1 MSIFGK
7 LLRRQDLHSLAAP
20 YALDALEPGERRR
33 FEKHLAGCDRCAA
46 EVRDLAEDA
55 VRLAWSTAAPAPAAL
70 RDRVLAAVRSTP
82 QEPAPDRRRT
92 APRDR
97 AAARGRAAARD
108 QAPSRERAPQLP
120 PHVWGTQ
127 PPPGR
132 ARTPRSRP
140 LFAPLA
146 TATAAAALVVASL
159 FAVQVQRTEDRLTAE
174 QARARE
180 IAHVLAAPDA
190 RAASAEDARGRS
202 IGVIASASG
211 REAVV
216 TLSGYGTPPGGR
228 VHQLWLMRPRV
239 QPRSLGLLTGDTPLV
254 AKGLDPASSSL
265 AVTVEPDGG
274 SAQPTSQPIVQLT
287 LKSVGFGE

>member
-1 MSIFGK
+1 MSILGK
-7 LLRRQDLHSLAAP
+7 LLRREDLHSLAAP

-33 FEKHLAGCDRCAA
+33 FEKHLAGCDRCTA
-46 EVRDLAEDA
+46 EVRELAEDA

-70 RDRVLAAVRSTP
+70 RDRVLSAVRSTP
-82 QEPAPDRRRT
+82 QEPARGRT
-92 APRDR
+92 AAR
-97 AAARGRAAARD
+97 A
-108 QAPSRERAPQLP
+108 QAPGREHAPVLP

-132 ARTPRSRP
+132 ARTARRRP
-140 LFAPLA
+140 LFAPFA
-146 TATAAAALVVASL
+146 TVTAAAALVVASL
-159 FAVQVQRTEDRLTAE
+159 FAVQAHRTEDRLTAE
-174 QARARE
+174 RARARE

-190 RAASAEDARGRS
+190 RAASSEDARGRS
-202 IGVIASASG
+202 IGVIASASE

-239 QPRSLGLLTGDTPLV
+239 QPRSLGLLAGDTPLV
-254 AKGLDPASSSL
+254 AKGLDTSSSSL

-274 SAQPTSQPIVQLT
+274 SAQPTGQPVVQLT

>member
-1 MSIFGK
+1 MSILGK

-92 APRDR
+92 ASRD
-97 AAARGRAAARD
+97 RAAARD

-159 FAVQVQRTEDRLTAE
+159 FAVQAQRTEDRLTAE

-190 RAASAEDARGRS
+190 RAASTEDARGRS